1 MFKQKTAYEMRISD
15 WSSVVCSSDLDRRGL
30 RQGDRRLPPHRRRG
44 VGPRPLPRPAQPE
57 GESRRRRIDRTLR
70 SPPLWSAKA
79 TICLTSAYNS
89 PLKNNPYFKLCRARQ
104 AAMAS
109 PASSS
114 EEHTSELQSLMRISF
129 AVFSLNKKNN
139 N

>member
-79 TICLTSAYNS
+79 PICLTSASNS
-89 PLKNNPYFKLCRARQ
+89 PPKNNPSFKLCRSRQ
-104 AAMAS
+104 R
-109 PASSS
+109 S
-114 EEHTSELQSLMRISF
+114 EECRAGKEGVIPWIS
-129 AVFSLNKKNN
+129 SRSTYSKKIKKEKIE
-139 N
+139 